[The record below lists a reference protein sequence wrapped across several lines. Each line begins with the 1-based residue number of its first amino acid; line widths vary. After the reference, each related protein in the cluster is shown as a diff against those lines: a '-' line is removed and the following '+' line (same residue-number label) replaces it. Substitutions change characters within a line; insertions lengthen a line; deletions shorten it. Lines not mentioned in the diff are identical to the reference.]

1 MSFTSTYIAGAVGAG
16 DTDRYCETQNMKV
29 GALTL
34 TATRTPGNGARKVT
48 CTRTVD
54 GDADTPGT
62 LLVTAR
68 TSPGQ
73 TITETLIPGAH
84 TVLVTGTKYFSSITS
99 VVGAG
104 WVIDGNNDT
113 IVVGMAAEHLV
124 VRDTG
129 RPQGHPDHG
138 RRGVGSITVSDG
150 TKTLMILPANMAI
163 GYYEFNLSYTA
174 APCRAAG
181 RDRRSASSTRQA
193 SPPATRELTDARLR
207 LSGRVQELHAGAG
220 RDVARFQQRRHDAVR
235 P

>member
-34 TATRTPGNGARKVT
+34 TATLTPGNGARKVT

-54 GDADTPGT
+54 GNADTPGT
-62 LLVTAR
+62 LLVTGKNLA
-68 TSPGQ
+68 GQ

-124 VRDTG
+124 SET
-129 RPQGHPDHG
+129 P
-138 RRGVGSITVSDG
+138 GVLKGILITVAAASAINISDG
-150 TKTLMILPANMAI
+150 TKTLMILPASMAI

-174 APCRAAG
+174 LRVEPQGATTI
-181 RDRRSASSTRQA
+181 SVIH
-193 SPPATRELTDARLR
+193 SPSLPTSYA
-207 LSGRVQELHAGAG
+207 
-220 RDVARFQQRRHDAVR
+220 
-235 P
+235 

>member
-34 TATRTPGNGARKVT
+34 TVTLTPGNGARKVT

-54 GDADTPGT
+54 GNADTPGT
-62 LLVTAR
+62 LLVTGKNLA
-68 TSPGQ
+68 GQ

-113 IVVGMAAEHLV
+113 IVVGMAAENHLAV
-124 VRDTG
+124 GGGTI
-129 RPQGHPDHG
+129 HG
-138 RRGVGSITVSDG
+138 IYISTTAAGTITVTDASG
-150 TKTLMILPANMAI
+150 TIMLLPVSAAV
-163 GYYEFNLSYTA
+163 GLYEFDIDYVGFLRVETA
-174 APCRAAG
+174 AASDIFVIHTPS
-181 RDRRSASSTRQA
+181 SALDY
-193 SPPATRELTDARLR
+193 AT
-207 LSGRVQELHAGAG
+207 S
-220 RDVARFQQRRHDAVR
+220 
-235 P
+235 

>member
-34 TATRTPGNGARKVT
+34 TATLTPGNGARKVT

-54 GDADTPGT
+54 GNADTPGT
-62 LLVTAR
+62 LLVTGKNLA
-68 TSPGQ
+68 GQ

-124 VRDTG
+124 SET
-129 RPQGHPDHG
+129 P
-138 RRGVGSITVSDG
+138 GVLKGILITVAAASAINISDG
-150 TKTLMILPANMAI
+150 TKTLMILPASMAI

-174 APCRAAG
+174 LRVEPQGATTI
-181 RDRRSASSTRQA
+181 SVIH
-193 SPPATRELTDARLR
+193 SPSLPTIYA
-207 LSGRVQELHAGAG
+207 
-220 RDVARFQQRRHDAVR
+220 
-235 P
+235 